1 MLNTYGQTIS
11 FVYFALYK
19 TKKEK
24 IVLSEVLYV
33 CKVLGSSDYP
43 HPTTHAHHTSCYQ
56 TRDNTNQKSFIL
68 G

>member
-19 TKKEK
+19 TKKT
-24 IVLSEVLYV
+24 LFCLRYYYV

-43 HPTTHAHHTSCYQ
+43 HPTTHALISHLMLP
-56 TRDNTNQKSFIL
+56 NL
-68 G
+68 